1 MQSDGSAIDSD
12 RRRLYSGHR
21 QFRSTDTGLD
31 VRMKLFFLPVF
42 QRFDTLL
49 DGLGV
54 TVLIA
59 LLAIVISM
67 IAGLGLA
74 LARRSS
80 IRPVRWL
87 AVAYIDV
94 FRNTPFVVQLFFFY
108 FGLPEIGVFIDAFT
122 TGVIALSL
130 AAATST
136 AEVIRAGMES
146 VDRGV
151 IEAARAYGL
160 SPFQQYRYVILP
172 IAFRFAVRPLGSVFV
187 NLVLTTSVLS
197 TITVNDLMSNAEN
210 VASETFRPFET
221 YVVVLVLF
229 WLATFAVSAI
239 VNLASAL
246 WLRRSSDRVAVR

>member
-1 MQSDGSAIDSD
+1 
-12 RRRLYSGHR
+12 
-21 QFRSTDTGLD
+21 
-31 VRMKLFFLPVF
+31 MKLFFVPVF
-42 QRFDTLL
+42 QRFGTLL
-49 DGLGV
+49 DGLAV
-54 TVLIA
+54 TVVIA
-59 LLAIVISM
+59 VLAIVLSM
-67 IAGLGLA
+67 LAGLA
-74 LARRSS
+74 LAFARRSS
-80 IRPVRWL
+80 IGPVRWA

-108 FGLPEIGVFIDAFT
+108 FGLPEIGILIDAFT

-136 AEVIRAGMES
+136 AEVMRAGMDS
-146 VDRGV
+146 VERGV

-160 SPFQQYRYVILP
+160 SRFQQYRHVILP

-197 TITVNDLMSNAEN
+197 TITINDLMSNAEN
-210 VASETFRPFET
+210 LASETFRPFET
-221 YVVVLVLF
+221 YLVVLVLY

-246 WLRRSSDRVAVR
+246 WLRRSAARVAVR

>member
-1 MQSDGSAIDSD
+1 
-12 RRRLYSGHR
+12 
-21 QFRSTDTGLD
+21 
-31 VRMKLFFLPVF
+31 MKLFFVPVF

-49 DGLGV
+49 DGLLV

-59 LLAIVISM
+59 VLAIVLSM
-67 IAGLGLA
+67 LAGLGLA

-80 IRPVRWL
+80 VRPVRWL

-108 FGLPEIGVFIDAFT
+108 YGLPEIGIFIDAFT
-122 TGVIALSL
+122 TGVVALSL

-136 AEVIRAGMES
+136 AEVMRAGMES
-146 VDRGV
+146 VDHGI

-160 SPFQQYRYVILP
+160 SRFQQYRHVILP

-210 VASETFRPFET
+210 LASATFRPFET
-221 YVVVLVLF
+221 YLVVLVLY
-229 WLATFAVSAI
+229 WLATFAVSVM

-246 WLRRSSDRVAVR
+246 WLRRSAERVAVR

>member
-1 MQSDGSAIDSD
+1 
-12 RRRLYSGHR
+12 
-21 QFRSTDTGLD
+21 
-31 VRMKLFFLPVF
+31 MKLFFVPVF
-42 QRFDTLL
+42 QRFGTLL
-49 DGLGV
+49 DGLTV
-54 TVLIA
+54 TVVVAVLAIA
-59 LLAIVISM
+59 LSM
-67 IAGLGLA
+67 MAGLA
-74 LARRSS
+74 LAFARRSS
-80 IRPVRWL
+80 IRPVRWI

-136 AEVIRAGMES
+136 AEVMRAGMDS

-151 IEAARAYGL
+151 IEAARAFGL
-160 SPFQQYRYVILP
+160 SRFRQYRHVILP

-197 TITVNDLMSNAEN
+197 TITINDLMSNAEN
-210 VASETFRPFET
+210 LASETFRPFET
-221 YVVVLVLF
+221 YLVVLVLY

-246 WLRRSSDRVAVR
+246 WLRRSAERFAVR

>member
-1 MQSDGSAIDSD
+1 MN
-12 RRRLYSGHR
+12 
-21 QFRSTDTGLD
+21 
-31 VRMKLFFLPVF
+31 LFFVPVF
-42 QRFDTLL
+42 QRFGALL
-49 DGLGV
+49 DGLAV
-54 TVLIA
+54 TVIVA
-59 LLAIVISM
+59 VLAIFLSL

-74 LARRSS
+74 LARRSAVT
-80 IRPVRWL
+80 PVRWL

-108 FGLPEIGVFIDAFT
+108 YGLPEIGIFIDALT

-136 AEVIRAGMES
+136 AEVIRAGMDS

-160 SPFQQYRYVILP
+160 SRWQEYRYVILP
-172 IAFRFAVRPLGSVFV
+172 IGFRFAIRPLGSVFV

-197 TITVNDLMSNAEN
+197 TITINDLMSNAEN
-210 VASETFRPFET
+210 LASETFRPFET
-221 YVVVLVLF
+221 YLIVLVLY

-239 VNLASAL
+239 VNLISAL
-246 WLRRSSDRVAVR
+246 WLRRSAQRVAVR

>member
-1 MQSDGSAIDSD
+1 
-12 RRRLYSGHR
+12 
-21 QFRSTDTGLD
+21 
-31 VRMKLFFLPVF
+31 MKLFFVPVF

-49 DGLGV
+49 DGLLV

-59 LLAIVISM
+59 ILAIVLSM
-67 IAGLGLA
+67 LAGLGLA

-80 IRPVRWL
+80 VGAVRWL

-108 FGLPEIGVFIDAFT
+108 FGLPEIGIFIDAFT
-122 TGVIALSL
+122 TGVVALSL

-136 AEVIRAGMES
+136 AEVMRAGMDS
-146 VDRGV
+146 VDQGV
-151 IEAARAYGL
+151 VEAARAYGL
-160 SPFQQYRYVILP
+160 SRFQQYRYVILP

-210 VASETFRPFET
+210 IASETFRPFET
-221 YVVVLVLF
+221 YLLVLVLY
-229 WLATFAVSAI
+229 WLATFAVSAT

-246 WLRRSSDRVAVR
+246 WLRRSAERVAVR

>member
-1 MQSDGSAIDSD
+1 M
-12 RRRLYSGHR
+12 
-21 QFRSTDTGLD
+21 T
-31 VRMKLFFLPVF
+31 LFFVPVF
-42 QRFDTLL
+42 QRFGALL
-49 DGLGV
+49 DGLSV
-54 TVLIA
+54 TVVIA
-59 LLAIVISM
+59 VLAIVLSL

-74 LARRSS
+74 FARRSAVT
-80 IRPVRWL
+80 PVRWL

-108 FGLPEIGVFIDAFT
+108 YGLPEIGIFIDALT

-136 AEVIRAGMES
+136 AEVIRAGMDS

-160 SPFQQYRYVILP
+160 SRWQEYRYVILP
-172 IAFRFAVRPLGSVFV
+172 IAFRFAIRPLGSVFV

-197 TITVNDLMSNAEN
+197 TITINDLMSNAEN
-210 VASETFRPFET
+210 LASETFRPFET
-221 YVVVLVLF
+221 YLVVLVLY

-239 VNLASAL
+239 VNLISAL
-246 WLRRSSDRVAVR
+246 WLRRSAQRVAVR